1 MPRDR
6 NFALIDTIC
15 LQNLLNPRVGY
26 DLALLSLPVSVRVA
40 VSQVHGVI
48 VMWEVDVEGEGVAV
62 TVLFIKSGRLVAVI
76 PATKMTNQ
84 SF

>member
-1 MPRDR
+1 M
-6 NFALIDTIC
+6 C
-15 LQNLLNPRVGY
+15 LLTQFVCKNLLNPRVGY
-26 DLALLSLPVSVRVA
+26 HLALLILPVSVRVA

-62 TVLFIKSGRLVAVI
+62 TVLLIKSCRLVAVI